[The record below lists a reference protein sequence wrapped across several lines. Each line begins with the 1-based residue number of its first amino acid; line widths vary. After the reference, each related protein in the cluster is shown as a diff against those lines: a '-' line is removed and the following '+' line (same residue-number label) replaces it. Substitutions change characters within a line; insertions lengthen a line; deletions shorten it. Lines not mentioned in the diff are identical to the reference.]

1 MQVNSLNVSDQYSVK
16 MHRKALDAQ
25 KQEGEAAVSLIEKAG
40 ESSPTTESSKGHILS
55 TIA

>member
-1 MQVNSLNVSDQYSVK
+1 MNSLNVADQYSVK
-16 MHRKALDAQ
+16 MSKKALDAQ

-40 ESSPTTESSKGHILS
+40 ESGPRTEGSKGHVLS